1 MAKTDLLTKV
11 VDKNLLYTLMNNVG
25 TFIKELCPIRR
36 PIGEPINYLKSVSEE
51 NLLLAQQSGIIV
63 ERVEDRRL
71 IARTDGILFNS
82 IEDLAEYYHHTRDV
96 IATHKTSQTTVK
108 EFVNQFSLKN
118 GISIESYKCE
128 ECKGVVKGVPYS
140 YWGNNPKW
148 ANPSGERKYDMD
160 SGLGIWMIC
169 RICYSGMGG
178 WPHT

>member
-1 MAKTDLLTKV
+1 MAKTDLLTTKV
-11 VDKNLLYTLMNNVG
+11 VDKNYNVG

-36 PIGEPINYLKSVSEE
+36 PISEPIDYHESVSEE

-71 IARTDGILFNS
+71 MARRDGILFNS
-82 IEDLAEYYHHTRDV
+82 IEDLAEHYHHTKDV
-96 IATHKTSQTTVK
+96 IATPNSQTNVK

-128 ECKGVVKGVPYS
+128 ECKGVVKGVPYY

-148 ANPSGERKYDMD
+148 ANPSGERKTDMD
-160 SGLGIWMIC
+160 YGLGMWMIC
-169 RICYSGMGG
+169 RICYSDIAG